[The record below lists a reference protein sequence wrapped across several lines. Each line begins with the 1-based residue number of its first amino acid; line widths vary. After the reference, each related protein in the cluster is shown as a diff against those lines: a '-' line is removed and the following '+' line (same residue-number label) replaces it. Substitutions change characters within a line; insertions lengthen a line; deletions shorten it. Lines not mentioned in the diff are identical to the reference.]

1 MKVTLIPRPYTG
13 DVSVIVH
20 DGAGTI
26 QAWRQPAYAPIPY
39 EITAPWDVD
48 DSGIWTTSVQHKPRL
63 QSNTNWEYQ

>member
-1 MKVTLIPRPYTG
+1 MKVTMIPRPYTS

-26 QAWRQPAYAPIPY
+26 QAWRQAATAPIPYPY

-48 DSGIWTTSVQHKPRL
+48 DSGIWTTSVALNP
-63 QSNTNWEYQ
+63 NWK